1 MHKITF
7 LIEKKTE
14 GVQCLNAL
22 GKKIKIILPIQGKL
36 TTKNILEHI
45 KVVLIHPKSLLSYD
59 KIILF
64 FFFFFPHKKNT
75 ENRSNFLTTEN
86 TNNKF
91 LKLVISC
98 IQISKPEIIKDE
110 KKNTKNYPSPQNPLC
125 VLKKFN
131 PLKYPRLQI
140 NSSQD
145 KTD

>member
-1 MHKITF
+1 MCSGGKTQGS
-7 LIEKKTE
+7 KKVET
-14 GVQCLNAL
+14 
-22 GKKIKIILPIQGKL
+22 P
-36 TTKNILEHI
+36 
-45 KVVLIHPKSLLSYD
+45 S
-59 KIILF
+59 
-64 FFFFFPHKKNT
+64 
-75 ENRSNFLTTEN
+75 
-86 TNNKF
+86 
-91 LKLVISC
+91 VISC